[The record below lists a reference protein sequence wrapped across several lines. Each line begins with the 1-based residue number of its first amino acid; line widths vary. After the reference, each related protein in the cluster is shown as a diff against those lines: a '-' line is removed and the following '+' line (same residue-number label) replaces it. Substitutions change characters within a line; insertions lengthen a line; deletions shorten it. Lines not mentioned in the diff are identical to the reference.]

1 MPHSVVVAKHSDYSD
16 TNTCYSTLM
25 FSFILTYVKRNL
37 KENKVSIGITETLFN
52 ARKSTLFSIAP
63 IYVLQH
69 KQNSL

>member
-1 MPHSVVVAKHSDYSD
+1 MPHSVVVAKQSDYSD

-37 KENKVSIGITETLFN
+37 KEKKMSIGITKIWFN
-52 ARKSTLFSIAP
+52 ARKSTLLSIAP